1 MLLRSADA
9 GVQRIAST
17 QDGRVIAADLSETEQ
32 LLWEAFPR
40 GAWADLRG
48 PGSGLSDLDN
58 AGSWGQ
64 DRVIRA
70 EVIRALLLGA
80 AEAERGSVPGV
91 RLRGA
96 RVTGRLDLTSATVPW
111 PLTCEWCHFEEE
123 IVLAESSLRALRIVN
138 SRFPAFNGA
147 RMTVEG
153 LVSLQ
158 ECTGA
163 AAVRLE
169 QARVV
174 GEVSLQGATIGQDT
188 SAVAVSAD
196 GLWVD
201 GDVNCTGLIT
211 RGAVSMQ
218 GLQVTGSLNLTD
230 ARILQPGPHA
240 LAVGN
245 ASIGRRVIG
254 RGLQVDGEFL
264 IHDTTVTR
272 IELTGARLLNP
283 GGLALSAGGLTVTGG
298 MFCSGLTAHGRVS
311 LVGARLG
318 ANLSFAKSALT
329 NPGAVALGLDRATI
343 GYFDGLDLL
352 CSGQVSLRG
361 TRIASDMNFERAR
374 IDGGGRPA
382 IDADGAVID
391 GTLWFREMRASGEV
405 TLRTGRIGQR
415 VILTRAQ
422 LENPAG
428 SALALSGTEIASDL
442 FCRDATFTGEV
453 RLRGIQIRG
462 HIDLDHVRL
471 TNPARTALNAMG
483 MQAGE
488 FSLRPA
494 DPVRGTVNL
503 SHVRVG
509 VFRDDPASWPE
520 TLNLDGL
527 TYAALEPQLP
537 AQQRLRWLAQDGNGH
552 ELQPYEQLAAHYNRL
567 GQPAEASR
575 VLYARERL
583 QRRNRTPVSRA
594 WSFLQDITVA
604 YGYQPWR
611 ALLWLALLLTAG
623 SVVFTLNPPPPLQA
637 SAAPHFNAVI
647 YTLDLLL
654 PVVNLGQKY
663 AFNPAGATQWFAY
676 LLTGAG
682 WVLATT
688 VAAGA
693 ARILSRR

>member
-1 MLLRSADA
+1 MLVAASA
-9 GVQRIAST
+9 
-17 QDGRVIAADLSETEQ
+17 QDGRVTAADLSEAER
-32 LLWEAFPR
+32 LLWEAFPH

-48 PGSGLSDLDN
+48 PRSGLSDLEN

-70 EVIRALLLGA
+70 EAIRALLLGA
-80 AEAERGSVPGV
+80 AEAQPGSVPGV

-96 RVTGRLDLTSATVPW
+96 RIVGPLDLAGATVPW
-111 PLTCEWCHFEEE
+111 SLTCEWCHFEEE
-123 IVLAESSLRALRIVN
+123 IVLAESSMRTLRIVN
-138 SRFPAFNGA
+138 SRFPAFKGA
-147 RMTVEG
+147 RMRVDG
-153 LVSLQ
+153 ALSFQ
-158 ECTGA
+158 ECA
-163 AAVRLE
+163 VVAAVRLE

-174 GEVSLQGATIGQDT
+174 GEVCLQGATIGQDT

-201 GDVNCTGLIT
+201 GDVDCTGLIT

-218 GLQVTGSLNLTD
+218 GLQVTGSLNLTG
-230 ARILQPGPHA
+230 AAIVQPGPHA

-272 IELTGARLLNP
+272 IELTGA
-283 GGLALSAGGLTVTGG
+283 GGLTVAGG

-311 LVGARLG
+311 LTGARLG
-318 ANLSFAKSALT
+318 ANLSFAKSRLT
-329 NPGAVALGLDRATI
+329 TPDAVALGLDRATI
-343 GYFDGLDLL
+343 GYFDAPDLR

-361 TRIASDMNFERAR
+361 TRIASDVNFERAR
-374 IDGGGRPA
+374 IDGDGRTA
-382 IDADGAVID
+382 VDADGAVID
-391 GTLWFREMRASGEV
+391 GTLQLREMRASGEV

-415 VILTRAQ
+415 LILTRAQ
-422 LENPAG
+422 LDNPGG

-442 FCRDATFTGEV
+442 FCRDAAFAGEV

-462 HIDLDHVRL
+462 HIDLDDVRL
-471 TNPARTALNAMG
+471 TNPAGTALNAMG

-494 DPVRGTVNL
+494 DPIRGTVNL
-503 SHVRVG
+503 SHVHVG

-520 TLNLDGL
+520 NLNLDGL
-527 TYAALEPQLP
+527 TYSALEPQLP

-567 GQPAEASR
+567 GQPAEAAR

-583 QRRNRTPVSRA
+583 QRRSLTPVSRA
-594 WSFLQDITVA
+594 WSLLQDITVA

-623 SVVFTLNPPPPLQA
+623 SVVFTLSPPPPLQT